1 MEYSELAPGQ
11 LVGINYDGWCDGY
24 RDDEFAQWAMEV
36 VDPGYET
43 TVCRTYFGDTIEVEN
58 RYLEPFDD
66 FAAGIG
72 HFRMPFR
79 V

>member
-1 MEYSELAPGQ
+1 MLSLKKQQKQKKHNNKLG
-11 LVGINYDGWCDGY
+11 
-24 RDDEFAQWAMEV
+24 R
-36 VDPGYET
+36 YEM
-43 TVCRTYFGDTIEVEN
+43 TVCRTYFSDTIEVEN

-79 V
+79 M